1 MNCDFFFF
9 QAEDGIRDGRVTGV
23 QTCALPIY
31 LPRETLG
38 GTVQS
43 GKSFL
48 SSAGDAKRLV
58 DQRFD
63 GSERTL
69 TLARQLRKLGND
81 LGEWWGR
88 RIDRQQA
95 LLDHDE
101 RQVERAGLARLWVP
115 LEFEPVENRLGFVS
129 RLLNGTGD
137 VLVGD
142 AHAGAI
148 YTPTSQ
154 ERGYVHCCDGIGERL
169 YHSTHH
175 TRGTGRNASTS
186 MMPFQGA
193 PSALVKSVA
202 QLVRDADR
210 RDGHHSS
217 RSGSSEDCEESGEHP
232 THDEVLGEPERAD
245 PRW

>member
-1 MNCDFFFF
+1 MLATAATTVVDKVSWR
-9 QAEDGIRDGRVTGV
+9 IRSPARNARRHGPVWLVVST
-23 QTCALPIY
+23 
-31 LPRETLG
+31 
-38 GTVQS
+38 
-43 GKSFL
+43 
-48 SSAGDAKRLV
+48 SAGDAKRLV
-58 DQRFD
+58 DQRLD
-63 GSERTL
+63 RSGRAL

-142 AHAGAI
+142 AHASGI

-169 YHSTHH
+169 CHSTHH

-193 PSALVKSVA
+193 PSALVKSPSPNILLSPLRHLRRIA
-202 QLVRDADR
+202 PTRGLARDQN
-210 RDGHHSS
+210 S
-217 RSGSSEDCEESGEHP
+217 
-232 THDEVLGEPERAD
+232 
-245 PRW
+245 